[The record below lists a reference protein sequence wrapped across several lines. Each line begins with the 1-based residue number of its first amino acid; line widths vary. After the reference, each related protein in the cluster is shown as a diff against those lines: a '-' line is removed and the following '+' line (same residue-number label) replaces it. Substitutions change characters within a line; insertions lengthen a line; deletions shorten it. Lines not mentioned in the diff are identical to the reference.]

1 LRLEKHLAEAG
12 VASRRKSKEMI
23 REGQVAV
30 NGQTIFEPGYAIT
43 EDDQI
48 TVNQQ
53 ALTKENK
60 VYILLNKP
68 KGFVTTCSDEHAE
81 KTVMDLVKINQRI
94 FPVGRLDKDTEGLL
108 LLTNDGTLT
117 WYLTHPSQEFEKT
130 YEALIKGI
138 PEESTI
144 NELKKGVVIEEDEKT
159 YRTAPA
165 KVHLLNTDRR
175 TALLQITIHEGKKRQ
190 VRKMCRAVGHSVLEL
205 KRTREG
211 NLTLEGL
218 KKGQWRFLTPIEIKT
233 LKEHIHD

>member
-1 LRLEKHLAEAG
+1 MRLEKHLAEAG

-23 REGQVAV
+23 RQGQVAV
-30 NGQTIFEPGYAIT
+30 NGQTIFEPGYAIA

-53 ALTKENK
+53 ILEKENK

-81 KTVMDLVKINQRI
+81 QTVMDLVKVKQRI

-108 LLTNDGTLT
+108 LLTNDGMLT

-144 NELKKGVVIEEDEKT
+144 NKLKEGVVIEEDEKT

-165 KVHLLNTDRR
+165 KVNLLNIDRR